1 MIRFLVALLFLALV
15 GCDTSYQ
22 MDKAPP
28 QPTPPQKST
37 TCKVDFAKTCWSET
51 IQKVMSCLG
60 PEREGVFSFDKKFC
74 TNDQAML
81 VDFANPAAM
90 FESPYDMVNSAVQFR
105 VLSDSKKECFRV
117 SGSRAAF
124 EITLSQTGEKV
135 FFQDD
140 GENLR
145 FTCLDGQEVAIETK
159 NYEGCFAK
167 KGAEFMQTVPGIELD
182 LWQENKSTVGW
193 FFQFRGSSQKPVFRC
208 RF

>member
-1 MIRFLVALLFLALV
+1 MKKVLGLVFILALL

-22 MDKAPP
+22 MDKAPLK
-28 QPTPPQKST
+28 PTPPQKST
-37 TCKVDFAKTCWSET
+37 TCKVDFTKTCWSDT

-60 PEREGVFSFDKKFC
+60 PQRDGIFSFDRKFC
-74 TNDQAML
+74 TNEQSML
-81 VDFANPAAM
+81 IDFANPAAM
-90 FESPYDMVNSAVQFR
+90 FESPYDLSNSAIQFR

-117 SGSRAAF
+117 SGTRTAF
-124 EITLSQTGEKV
+124 EVTVSQTGEKV
-135 FFQDD
+135 FFEDD

-167 KGAEFMQTVPGIELD
+167 KGADFIKSVPGVELD
-182 LWQENKSTVGW
+182 VWQENKSDAGW
-193 FFQFRGSSQKPVFRC
+193 QFLFRGANQKPVFRC